1 MLKVTQDRPE
11 EFLGEVRVAFLV
23 GVGEAVFGRWS
34 ASSKSKRN
42 GEREASDKSF
52 KIFKRE
58 RVVTP
63 LPF

>member
-1 MLKVTQDRPE
+1 MLIEAGKDKTLANLALSLNLFLYSKRP
-11 EFLGEVRVAFLV
+11 F
-23 GVGEAVFGRWS
+23 

-42 GEREASDKSF
+42 GVREASDKSF

>member
-1 MLKVTQDRPE
+1 MRSPNNGTE
-11 EFLGEVRVAFLV
+11 EERMAQTKIIVD
-23 GVGEAVFGRWS
+23 S
-34 ASSKSKRN
+34 NASSKSKRN